1 MIEILIKCDKF
12 SENKPLDNINNDYKI
27 IYNNKS
33 YSLTNPFY
41 IKIYKLIELIK
52 IKVPLY
58 LHKSSS
64 NEKIILKNF
73 IKLYVLKKVPNIIY
87 EIYEHNFRHLNE
99 IELLIILALF
109 EIKGSSIIS
118 INEFFPKF
126 YQNIEN
132 ECIKIKNEIKP
143 EMDLINSESEIN
155 EFILNFKNLIN
166 NNFDSFIKKLKKYS
180 NYYSFIF
187 ILEKKINIPS
197 KNRR

>member
-109 EIKGSSIIS
+109 ET
-118 INEFFPKF
+118 KF